1 MKIIRH
7 EKLPSQKWLYN
18 PNTCHGNQEERRK
31 REEGPKVKPHQ
42 GMH

>member
-18 PNTCHGNQEERRK
+18 PNTCHGNQEER
-31 REEGPKVKPHQ
+31 EEGPKVKPHQ